1 MIQVTDDFVIDSDGT
16 QYVMGRL
23 GKRLNKN
30 KGMIEEFIR
39 DPSYYATFSQAIL
52 GVSRRMRAEAIKNT
66 NGKLSLALA
75 ALKQADIRLIEALKT
90 YDGITVSRTED
101 NHDRK

>member
-1 MIQVTDDFVIDSDGT
+1 MIQVIDDFVIDSDGT

-30 KGMIEEFIR
+30 KGAIEEFIR

-66 NGKLSLALA
+66 NGELSLALA
-75 ALKQADIRLIEALKT
+75 TLKQADMRLIESLKT
-90 YDGITVSRTED
+90 YDGVTVRRNSE
-101 NHDRK
+101 NPDRL